1 MSEFLSLV
9 GVKYNILAGMPEDA
23 KLETSTV
30 LVKGNTDKVVSSRS
44 LMIEETEQERANLEI
59 NAEANE
65 IASFFAKLILST
77 PTGNEKA
84 TREFSTVSTS
94 EDTQN
99 REATMSSAAL
109 NELGEEIAVFCADL
123 MEPIAK

>member
-1 MSEFLSLV
+1 
-9 GVKYNILAGMPEDA
+9 MPEDP

-44 LMIEETEQERANLEI
+44 LMIEETEQERAKLEI

-65 IASFFAKLILST
+65 IASFVTKLILVT

-94 EDTQN
+94 EEDTQN
-99 REATMSSAAL
+99 REATMSSAL
-109 NELGEEIAVFCADL
+109 NELDEEITVFCADS
-123 MEPIAK
+123 MEPTAK